1 MPAFVHP
8 CICGF
13 LGRGLNLMKRHRA
26 RCRLWKD
33 RPDPRGLSIQRRKA
47 ALLRGGEPKCAE
59 CHNRVDGH
67 LSTCSQSLS
76 EKARKDALLRNG
88 INPAQFEVFL
98 RLLAKRYEDGGQFSD
113 RGTAG
118 GLSTALSK

>member
-1 MPAFVHP
+1 
-8 CICGF
+8 
-13 LGRGLNLMKRHRA
+13 MKRHRA

-47 ALLRGGEPKCAE
+47 ALLQSDNHRCTE
-59 CHNRVDGH
+59 CNHRVDCH

-98 RLLAKRYEDGGQFSD
+98 RLLAKKYVDGDQFSD
-113 RGTAG
+113 RGAAG